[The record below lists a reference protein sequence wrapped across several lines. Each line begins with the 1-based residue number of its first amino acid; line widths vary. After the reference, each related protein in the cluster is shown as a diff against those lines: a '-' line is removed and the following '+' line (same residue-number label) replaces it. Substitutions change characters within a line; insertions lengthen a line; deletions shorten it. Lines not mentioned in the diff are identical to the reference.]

1 MSWPPAR
8 TPDRSR
14 GIEHSVGTVS
24 ERSLARRSGA
34 VAGYL
39 LISMSVTVLVA
50 SILSN
55 PWFSLEQNAISDLG
69 RRSARMATVYDA
81 GLVTGG
87 LLFVFFLGQTYR
99 EQATNLGRVGLG
111 LFGLTGIALL
121 LIGLR
126 SNGVD
131 LPDSYALTFAL
142 TGGLGV
148 LFLGVS
154 MLRRDVA
161 FARPFVGVAMIGT
174 ILAMIAIVTFDGL
187 AVAELIAIAGY
198 DLTIGALAIRLCH
211 LPDVSNSSE

>member
-1 MSWPPAR
+1 
-8 TPDRSR
+8 
-14 GIEHSVGTVS
+14 
-24 ERSLARRSGA
+24 
-34 VAGYL
+34 
-39 LISMSVTVLVA
+39 
-50 SILSN
+50 
-55 PWFSLEQNAISDLG
+55 
-69 RRSARMATVYDA
+69 MATVYDA